1 MNVNKPASTPEA
13 EKVGAAK
20 PEWRIVIEM
29 LEKVDVVLLNRLLRR
44 MIYYLFKRNVAE
56 IASVLQ
62 LLEPSYASGDSS
74 NLLYSNVPNPKVD
87 IQSLRHFTHEIFK
100 IAEEHIPQE
109 EITRQIHSWMAQERS
124 RFLSIAVENINIS
137 LMDIRETINRFM
149 NIPRG
154 ESYLS
159 PDEFMNIRVALIR
172 RFFSNNLRFINVA
185 KHYIKVIDFHQIL
198 GKTIGPG
205 RGSGKLGGKSSGLVL
220 AARIIEAERD
230 ENPDLKN
237 VHIPRSWYITS
248 DAIMDFIHTNA
259 LEEVISI
266 KYLEINEVR
275 AGYSYLQQ
283 LFKHSFFPPEIVSQ
297 LENMLSDIGDNP
309 IIVRS
314 SSLLEDSFEAAFSGK
329 YKSLFLS
336 NTGSRS
342 ERMTRLLDAIS
353 EIFAS
358 TFGPDPIEYRKE
370 RGLLDFQE
378 EMGILIQ
385 EVVGTRVGNYFAP
398 TFAGVAFSRNEFRW
412 SPRIDRRDG
421 MVRMVMGLGTRAV
434 DRVGDDYT
442 FLASPGKPGLK
453 VNIKYEDL
461 IKYSQSKI
469 DVLNLDTNQFETLP
483 ISRFLSAH
491 AIEFTGVEKVVS
503 LDRHGTLVPPVGT
516 LLNVNED
523 DLVVTFQ
530 NLTDNS
536 RFFNQIHTIL
546 RLLESA
552 LQTPVDVEFA
562 SDGKHLYILQCRPQS
577 QVRSQTEIPIPR
589 NIPEASLL
597 FRATRFIS
605 PGSLPEIQYVVYV
618 DPAGY
623 SSLATA
629 EEMKLVASLVSRL
642 NRLIPKRSFI
652 LIGPGRWGS
661 RGDIRLGVP
670 VSYSDINNTAM
681 IAEMAMVKNGYVP
694 ELSFGTHFFQ
704 DLVEADIKYLPL
716 YPHEEGNA
724 FNHDMLMNAP
734 NQLTR
739 FFPGE
744 SAMEKVIH
752 VVHSEDLQPGSVFT
766 VAMDSERSLAVG
778 FLSTK
783 G

>member
-1 MNVNKPASTPEA
+1 MTEKQPPESSQPQ
-13 EKVGAAK
+13 EHGSSK
-20 PEWRIVIEM
+20 PEWRIVIEL
-29 LEKVDVVLLNRLLRR
+29 LEKVDLVLLNRLLRR
-44 MIYYLFKRNVAE
+44 MIYYLFKRNVSE
-56 IASVLQ
+56 ITSVLQ
-62 LLEPSYASGDSS
+62 LLEPSFSSGDPSDS
-74 NLLYSNVPNPKVD
+74 LYTNVPNPKVD

-100 IAEEHIPQE
+100 IAEEHLPQE
-109 EITRQIHSWMAQERS
+109 EITSQIHSWMAQERS
-124 RFLSIAVENINIS
+124 RFLAIAVENINIS

-159 PDEFMNIRVALIR
+159 ADEFMNIRVALIR
-172 RFFSNNLRFINVA
+172 RFFSNNLKFINVA
-185 KHYIKVIDFHQIL
+185 KHYIKVIDFYEIL

-205 RGSGKLGGKSSGLVL
+205 KGSGKLGGKSSGLIL
-220 AARIIEAERD
+220 ASRIIESER
-230 ENPDLKN
+230 EKNPDLEN
-237 VHIPRSWYITS
+237 VRIPRSWYITS
-248 DAIMDFIHTNA
+248 DTIMDFIHINA
-259 LEEVISI
+259 LEEVISV
-266 KYLEINEVR
+266 KYLESSEVR

-283 LFKHSFFPPEIVSQ
+283 LFKHSFFPPDIINQ
-297 LENMLSDIGDNP
+297 LDSMLTEVGDNP

-336 NTGSRS
+336 NAGTRS
-342 ERMTRLLDAIS
+342 ERMTRLLDAIA

-385 EVVGTRVGNYFAP
+385 EVVGTRVGDYFAP

-412 SPRIDRRDG
+412 SPRIDRCDG

-453 VNIKYEDL
+453 VNIKYEDV

-469 DVLNLDTNQFETLP
+469 DVLNLNTNQFETLP
-483 ISRFLSAH
+483 ISRFLSDYAL
-491 AIEFTGVEKVVS
+491 EFTGVEKVVS
-503 LDRHGTLVPPVGT
+503 IDRHGNLVPPMGS
-516 LLNVNED
+516 LLNVEQD
-523 DLVVTFQ
+523 ELVVTFQ

-536 RFFNQIHTIL
+536 RFFTQVHAIL
-546 RLLESA
+546 NLLESA
-552 LQTPVDVEFA
+552 LGTPVDVEFA
-562 SDGKHLYILQCRPQS
+562 SDGRYLYILQCRPQS
-577 QVRSQTEIPIPR
+577 QIRSQAEVPIPR
-589 NIPEASLL
+589 HVPDEHLL

-605 PGSLPEIQYVVYV
+605 PGSLPEIQYVIFV

-623 SSLATA
+623 SSLASA
-629 EEMKLVASLVSRL
+629 EEMKHVAVLVSRL
-642 NRLIPKRSFI
+642 NRLIAKRSFV

-670 VSYSDINNTAM
+670 VSYSDINNSAM

-716 YPHEEGNA
+716 YPHESGNM
-724 FNHDMLMNAP
+724 FNFELLMNAP
-734 NQLTR
+734 NRLTN
-739 FFPGE
+739 FFPQE
-744 SAMEKVIH
+744 SAMENVIR
-752 VVHSEDLQPGSVFT
+752 VVLCEDLLPGSVFT
-766 VAMDSERSLAVG
+766 VAMDSEHSVAIGYLRKKS
-778 FLSTK
+778 
-783 G
+783 

>member
-1 MNVNKPASTPEA
+1 MESSGKNSPQDCTH
-13 EKVGAAK
+13 K
-20 PEWRIVIEM
+20 PEWRIVIEL
-29 LEKVDVVLLNRLLRR
+29 LEKVDIVLLNRLLRR

-56 IASVLQ
+56 ITKVLQ
-62 LLEPSYASGDSS
+62 LLEPSFASGDPS
-74 NLLYSNVPNPKVD
+74 NSLYSNVPNPKID
-87 IQSLRHFTHEIFK
+87 LQSLRHFTHEIFK
-100 IAEEHIPQE
+100 IAEEHLPQE

-124 RFLSIAVENINIS
+124 RFLSIALENINIS

-172 RFFSNNLRFINVA
+172 RFFSNNLQFINVA
-185 KHYIKVIDFHQIL
+185 KHYIKVVDFHEIL
-198 GKTIGPG
+198 SKTIGPG
-205 RGSGKLGGKSSGLVL
+205 KGSGKLGGKSSGLIL
-220 AARIIEAERD
+220 ASRILEAERKN
-230 ENPDLKN
+230 NPALEN

-248 DAIMDFIHTNA
+248 DTIMEFIHTNA

-266 KYLEINEVR
+266 KYLETSEVR

-283 LFKHSFFPPEIVSQ
+283 LFKHAYFPPENISQ
-297 LENMLSDIGDNP
+297 LESMLDDIGDNP

-314 SSLLEDSFEAAFSGK
+314 SSLLEDSFDAAFSGK

-336 NTGSRS
+336 NTGTRS
-342 ERMTRLLDAIS
+342 ERLSTLLDAVA

-385 EVVGTRVGNYFAP
+385 EVVGTRVGKYFAP

-469 DVLNLDTNQFETLP
+469 DVLNLASNQFETLP
-483 ISRFLSAH
+483 ISQFLSDFSN
-491 AIEFTGVEKVVS
+491 EFPGVEKVVS

-523 DLVVTFQ
+523 ELVVTFQ
-530 NLTDNS
+530 NLTDKSN
-536 RFFNQIHTIL
+536 FFSQIHAIIN
-546 RLLESA
+546 LLEAA

-562 SDGKHLYILQCRPQS
+562 SDGKKLYILQCRPQS
-577 QVRSQTEIPIPR
+577 QVRSHTEVPVPADIQNDR
-589 NIPEASLL
+589 LL
-597 FRATRFIS
+597 FRATRFVS
-605 PGSLPEIQYVVYV
+605 PGSLPEIQYIVYV
-618 DPAGY
+618 DPNGY
-623 SSLATA
+623 ANLSSA
-629 EEMKLVASLVSRL
+629 EEMKQVAVIISRL
-642 NRLIPKRSFI
+642 NRMIPKRSFI

-661 RGDIRLGVP
+661 RGDIKLGVP
-670 VSYSDINNTAM
+670 VSYSDINNAAM
-681 IAEMAMVKNGYVP
+681 ITEMALLKNGYVP

-704 DLVEADIKYLPL
+704 DLVEADIRYLPL
-716 YPHEEGNA
+716 YPHEDGCL
-724 FNHDMLMNAP
+724 FNLDMLTRAP
-734 NQLTR
+734 NQLPR
-739 FFPGE
+739 FCPEEKSME
-744 SAMEKVIH
+744 SVVR
-752 VVHSEDLQPGSVFT
+752 VVHSEDLLPGSVFT
-766 VAMDSERSLAVG
+766 VAMDSENSVAVA
-778 FLSTK
+778 FLREVSR
-783 G
+783 

>member
-1 MNVNKPASTPEA
+1 MESPEKKSPQDCTP
-13 EKVGAAK
+13 K
-20 PEWRIVIEM
+20 PEWRIVIEL
-29 LEKVDVVLLNRLLRR
+29 LEKVDIVLLNRLLRR
-44 MIYYLFKRNVAE
+44 MIYYLFKRNVDE
-56 IASVLQ
+56 ITKVLQ
-62 LLEPSYASGDSS
+62 LLEPSFASGDPSDS
-74 NLLYSNVPNPKVD
+74 LYSNVPNPKID
-87 IQSLRHFTHEIFK
+87 LQSLRHFTHEIFK
-100 IAEEHIPQE
+100 IAEEHLPQE

-172 RFFSNNLRFINVA
+172 RFFSNNLQFINVA
-185 KHYIKVIDFHQIL
+185 KHYIKVVDFHEIL
-198 GKTIGPG
+198 SKTIGPG
-205 RGSGKLGGKSSGLVL
+205 KGSGKLGGKSSGLIL
-220 AARIIEAERD
+220 ASRIIEAERGN
-230 ENPDLKN
+230 NPALEN
-237 VHIPRSWYITS
+237 VHFPRSWYITS
-248 DAIMDFIHTNA
+248 DTIMEFIHTNA

-266 KYLEINEVR
+266 KYLETSEVR

-283 LFKHSFFPPEIVSQ
+283 LFKHSYFPPEIISQ
-297 LENMLSDIGDNP
+297 LESMLEDIGDNP

-336 NTGSRS
+336 NSGTRA
-342 ERMTRLLDAIS
+342 ERLSSLLDAIA

-385 EVVGTRVGNYFAP
+385 EVVGTRVGEYFAP

-469 DVLNLDTNQFETLP
+469 DVLNLASNQFETLP
-483 ISRFLSAH
+483 ISRFLA
-491 AIEFTGVEKVVS
+491 EFSNEFPGVEKVVS
-503 LDRHGTLVPPVGT
+503 LDRQGTLVPPVGT

-530 NLTDNS
+530 NLTDKS
-536 RFFNQIHTIL
+536 SFFSQIHAIIN
-546 RLLESA
+546 LLETS

-562 SDGKHLYILQCRPQS
+562 SDGDKLYILQCRPQS
-577 QVRSQTEIPIPR
+577 QIRSHTEVPVPGDIRKDRI
-589 NIPEASLL
+589 L
-597 FRATRFIS
+597 FRATRFVS
-605 PGSLPEIQYVVYV
+605 PGSLPEIQYIVYV
-618 DPAGY
+618 DPSGY
-623 SSLATA
+623 SNLSSA
-629 EEMKLVASLVSRL
+629 EEMKHTAAVISRL
-642 NRLIPKRSFI
+642 NRMIPKRSFI

-661 RGDIRLGVP
+661 RGDIKLGVP
-670 VSYSDINNTAM
+670 VSYSDINNAAM
-681 IAEMAMVKNGYVP
+681 ITEMAVLKNGYVP

-716 YPHEEGNA
+716 YPHEEGCT
-724 FNHDMLMNAP
+724 FNLDLLINAP
-734 NQLTR
+734 NQLSR
-739 FFPGE
+739 FCPGE
-744 SAMEKVIH
+744 KSMEEVVK
-752 VVHSEDLQPGSVFT
+752 VVHSEDLRPGSVFT
-766 VAMDSERSLAVG
+766 VAMDSENSVAVA
-778 FLSTK
+778 FLREVSR
-783 G
+783 

>member
-1 MNVNKPASTPEA
+1 MSEELQPSGNR
-13 EKVGAAK
+13 AAK
-20 PEWRIVIEM
+20 PEWRIVIEL
-29 LEKVDVVLLNRLLRR
+29 LEKVDLVLLNRLLRR
-44 MIYYLFKRNVAE
+44 MIYYLFKRNVDE
-56 IASVLQ
+56 ITEVLR
-62 LLEPSYASGDSS
+62 LLEPSYSSGDPSDS
-74 NLLYSNVPNPKVD
+74 LYTNVPNPKVD
-87 IQSLRHFTHEIFK
+87 IQSLRHFTHEIFQ
-100 IAEEHIPQE
+100 IAEEHLPQE

-124 RFLSIAVENINIS
+124 RFLAIAVENINIS
-137 LMDIRETINRFM
+137 LMDIRETIERFI

-159 PDEFMNIRVALIR
+159 PDEFINIRVALIR
-172 RFFSNNLRFINVA
+172 RFFSNNLKYINVA
-185 KHYIKVIDFHQIL
+185 KHYIKVIDFYEIL
-198 GKTIGPG
+198 AKTAGPG
-205 RGSGKLGGKSSGLVL
+205 KGSGKLGGKSSGLIL
-220 AARIIEAERD
+220 ASRILEAEKTK
-230 ENPDLKN
+230 NPDLGN
-237 VHIPRSWYITS
+237 VRIPRSWYITS
-248 DAIMDFIHTNA
+248 DTIMDFIHINA
-259 LEEVISI
+259 LEEVISV
-266 KYLEINEVR
+266 KYLESHEVR

-283 LFKHSFFPPEIVSQ
+283 LFKHSFFPPDIINQ
-297 LENMLSDIGDNP
+297 LDSILTDIGDNP

-336 NTGSRS
+336 NTGPRS
-342 ERMTRLLDAIS
+342 ERVSRLLDAIA

-385 EVVGTRVGNYFAP
+385 EVVGTRVGKYFAP
-398 TFAGVAFSRNEFRW
+398 TYAGVAFSRNEFRW
-412 SPRIDRRDG
+412 SPRIERCDG

-453 VNIKYEDL
+453 VNIKYEDV

-469 DVLNLDTNQFETLP
+469 DVLNLESNQFETLP
-483 ISRFLSAH
+483 IAKFLADF
-491 AIEFTGVEKVVS
+491 AMEFPGVEKVVS
-503 LDRHGTLVPPVGT
+503 IDRQGNLVPPVGT
-516 LLNVNED
+516 LLNVEKN

-536 RFFNQIHTIL
+536 RFFPQIHAIL
-546 RLLESA
+546 NLLESA
-552 LQTPVDVEFA
+552 LESPVDVEFA

-577 QVRSQTEIPIPR
+577 QVRVHAEVPLPR
-589 NIPEASLL
+589 DVPADRLL

-605 PGSLPEIQYVVYV
+605 PGSLPQLQYIVYV

-623 SSLATA
+623 AGLSSAEAMKQTA
-629 EEMKLVASLVSRL
+629 KTVSRL
-642 NRLIPKRSFI
+642 NRLLPRRSFI

-681 IAEMAMVKNGYVP
+681 ISELAVVKDGYVP

-716 YPHEEGNA
+716 YPHEPDNA
-724 FNHDMLMNAP
+724 FNFELFASAP
-734 NQLTR
+734 NHLTR
-739 FFPGE
+739 LISE
-744 SAMEKVIH
+744 AAELENVIRVIH
-752 VVHSEDLQPGSVFT
+752 CEDLVPGSVFT
-766 VAMDSERSLAVG
+766 VAMDSEQSVAVG
-778 FLSTK
+778 FISGK
-783 G
+783 